1 MPMEKRFLQQGK
13 LLLVFFIVSL
23 TLLMSFIGI
32 LMVNNQKKVLSHE
45 ENKQAQLEVTLITEF
60 IQDSLIRHDYA
71 EIREFLDNWGK
82 TRANVLMLNASFN
95 NGFELLSY
103 KSADYSSKA
112 GITITRNIEFGDNTL
127 MIEIVKNAVFVDN
140 IINRFKYELLIEAFM
155 IIVLVGLALWYVLTK
170 YSITPMEKR
179 AVAKH
184 RCIGGER
191 TAIQKCHIEYPQWSS
206 VYNRQPNAVY
216 ICRR

>member
-1 MPMEKRFLQQGK
+1 MPMEKRFLQQGGK
-13 LLLVFFIVSL
+13 LLLVFIVSL

-71 EIREFLDNWGK
+71 EIREFLDNWGGK

-112 GITITRNIEFGDNTL
+112 GITITRNIEFGG
-127 MIEIVKNAVFVDN
+127 
-140 IINRFKYELLIEAFM
+140 II
-155 IIVLVGLALWYVLTK
+155 
-170 YSITPMEKR
+170 P
-179 AVAKH
+179 
-184 RCIGGER
+184 
-191 TAIQKCHIEYPQWSS
+191 
-206 VYNRQPNAVY
+206 
-216 ICRR
+216 